1 MEAVTPM
8 ELILPYLRTMS
19 YAVGDNNEACAAK
32 LEFIT
37 EARERARV
45 RTEEYQKRVK
55 RAFDKKV
62 VPRDYHPGDLMLKKV
77 EASGKHVGK
86 LEPNWEGPYRIVCLR
101 GKGAYELEDME
112 GRNLVRPWN
121 AIHLRKFYV

>member
-1 MEAVTPM
+1 M
-8 ELILPYLRTMS
+8 RT
-19 YAVGDNNEACAAK
+19 V
-32 LEFIT
+32 
-37 EARERARV
+37 
-45 RTEEYQKRVK
+45 EYQKRIK
-55 RAFDKKV
+55 RAFDRKV
-62 VPRDYHPGDLMLKKV
+62 VPRDYRPGDLVLKKV